1 MSWHFSRALVAD
13 YSAHIS
19 SDSLRYALS
28 SEMSTVDLFSPSDK
42 TTGIYRDS
50 RFGMTYAHLKEAAG
64 EELLTSYLADS
75 RVRRSQLPLGGAIP
89 QPTFGLKWQE
99 SFGKCNRPMC
109 LPRTSPV
116 PQLNGP
122 QAIAPRWVTKPKCL
136 PLARQTWVQTMC
148 GSDIGYL
155 HTPTTKANYA
165 ATSMQKWPSARNFV
179 RAFGRPCPGVQE
191 WMMGW
196 PEGWSDTK
204 PLETAKYQSWLRRL
218 CGHWRMLT
226 ANDPNSG
233 AARGPIAGGPLE

>member
-28 SEMSTVDLFSPSDK
+28 SEMSTIDLFSPSDK
-42 TTGIYRDS
+42 TTGIYHDF

-64 EELLTSYLADS
+64 EELLTSYLAGS
-75 RVRRSQLPLGGAIP
+75 RVRRSQLRPGGATP

-99 SFGKCNRPMC
+99 SFGKCDRPMC
-109 LPRTSPV
+109 SPRMSPA

-122 QAIAPRWVTKPKCL
+122 QAIAPRWVTRPKCL
-136 PLARQTWVQTMC
+136 PLERRTWVQTMC

-165 ATSMQKWPSARNFV
+165 AASMQKWPSARNFTK
-179 RAFGRPCPGVQE
+179 AFGRPCPGVQE
-191 WMMGW
+191 WMMAW
-196 PEGWSDTK
+196 PEGWTDTK
-204 PLETAKYQSWLRRL
+204 PLETAKYQSWQQRL

-226 ANDPNSG
+226 ANPTAKRRCEATS
-233 AARGPIAGGPLE
+233 A

>member
-42 TTGIYRDS
+42 TTGIYHDS

-136 PLARQTWVQTMC
+136 PLARQTWVLTTF
-148 GSDIGYL
+148 GNDIGYL
-155 HTPTTKANYA
+155 HTPTTKANYCA
-165 ATSMQKWPSARNFV
+165 QSMQKWPSARAFKKV
-179 RAFGRPCPGVQE
+179 FGRPNPLIQE
-191 WMMGW
+191 WMMGL
-196 PEGWSDTK
+196 PAGWSDTK
-204 PLETAKYQSWLRRL
+204 PLEMRKCQLWQQQLYGVLQ
-218 CGHWRMLT
+218 ML
-226 ANDPNSG
+226 NNIE
-233 AARGPIAGGPLE
+233 REILGGGE

>member
-42 TTGIYRDS
+42 TTGIYHDS
-50 RFGMTYAHLKEAAG
+50 RFGVTYAHLKEAAG

-75 RVRRSQLPLGGAIP
+75 RVRRSQLPLGGTIP

-116 PQLNGP
+116 PHAIERAAGDCSTMGYKAEMLALSAADLGADHVRERYWLLAYADDKSELRSHIDAKVAECAEFREGVWQAMPWRTGMDDGVAGRMERYEATGNG
-122 QAIAPRWVTKPKCL
+122 QVSIVAAAALWA
-136 PLARQTWVQTMC
+136 LAHADC
-148 GSDIGYL
+148 
-155 HTPTTKANYA
+155 
-165 ATSMQKWPSARNFV
+165 
-179 RAFGRPCPGVQE
+179 
-191 WMMGW
+191 
-196 PEGWSDTK
+196 
-204 PLETAKYQSWLRRL
+204 
-218 CGHWRMLT
+218 
-226 ANDPNSG
+226 
-233 AARGPIAGGPLE
+233 